1 MKLRNIKKN
10 TINAALN
17 NTSYALNVSIK
28 LKRELTDND
37 LIELANDHCNDEN
50 QYTKQYNMFIDG
62 IWFPLIDAQS
72 KLIDTFSYDVTKPI
86 AQSSFEISVFAT
98 QEPVRQN
105 ALIELFNP
113 IYQKLNT
120 MNVIDQV
127 RVTVIQYNVAT
138 CEEVVLFELE

>member
-10 TINAALN
+10 TINTALN

-28 LKRELTDND
+28 LKRELTDSD
-37 LIELANDHCNDEN
+37 LIESVIEHCNDEN

-72 KLIDTFSYDVTKPI
+72 KLIDTFSYDITKSI
-86 AQSSFEISVFAT
+86 TQSPFEITVFAT
-98 QEPVRQN
+98 KEPVRQN
-105 ALIELFNP
+105 TLIDLFNP
-113 IYQKLNT
+113 IYQKLKN

-127 RVTVIQYNVAT
+127 KVTVIQYDINT
-138 CEEVVLFELE
+138 CQEVVLFELE